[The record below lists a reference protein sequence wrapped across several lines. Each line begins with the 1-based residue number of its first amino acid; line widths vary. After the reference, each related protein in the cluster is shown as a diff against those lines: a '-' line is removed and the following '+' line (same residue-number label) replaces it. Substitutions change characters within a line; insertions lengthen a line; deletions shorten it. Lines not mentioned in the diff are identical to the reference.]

1 MFVPSTRSGEI
12 PASVIDRLYSV
23 AFAVALFFLPVLFY
37 GCSTEKTG
45 NFSEKPTDSAAVASA
60 DSEESDSSAL
70 SEDREAD
77 SDAETGAEP
86 EAESSALS
94 AAEGNTSEAVPNLE
108 NLTEVIDQFV
118 GETGGAEGAEKTA
131 GTEQKPDGEGPPED
145 VKKRLTRRSD
155 VEFVPKIVDGV
166 AADAPRY
173 TLRYQFEPD
182 SETRWNVSHRLWK
195 ETSYGGMTRNIETVS
210 KIVRRW
216 KIGRPDPADE
226 LERFPGAYFI
236 DSMNLQQREE
246 GAEPILYDSQTDETV
261 PAEFAQFG
269 TEKMIGV
276 ELENFRVDPYGLM
289 TEKTKLIEGFR
300 GEERN
305 ARVLV
310 PFPDEPVAVGESW
323 TLPYTIFLQ
332 NRDKTVK
339 TLDGVKKYTLE
350 NVTGSLATIR
360 FRTTLLSIVGDPF
373 LEGQLAE
380 KLFSATARFDM
391 ERGIMIQTEQ
401 EFKRTVPGA
410 FGDGTIL
417 DYRCKITEELVR

>member
-1 MFVPSTRSGEI
+1 MTGLN
-12 PASVIDRLYSV
+12 RLYSV
-23 AFAVALFFLPVLFY
+23 AFVVCLFCLPVLFY
-37 GCSTEKTG
+37 GCS
-45 NFSEKPTDSAAVASA
+45 SEKVEKISEKSTDSAAAAASV
-60 DSEESDSSAL
+60 SEESESSAF
-70 SEDREAD
+70 SEIPAVKT
-77 SDAETGAEP
+77 DAETGANSEP
-86 EAESSALS
+86 PSVP
-94 AAEGNTSEAVPNLE
+94 EGNTSEEAPNLE
-108 NLTEVIDQFV
+108 NLTEVINQFV
-118 GETGGAEGAEKTA
+118 GETGETEGSEENADLGTKKSGAE
-131 GTEQKPDGEGPPED
+131 PPEE
-145 VKKRLTRRSD
+145 VKNRLTRRSD
-155 VEFVPKIVDGV
+155 VEFVPKIVDGI
-166 AADAPRY
+166 AEDTPRY
-173 TLRYQFEPD
+173 TLRYQFDPD

-226 LERFPGAYFI
+226 LERYPGAYFI

-323 TLPYTIFLQ
+323 TLPYTLFLQ

-391 ERGIMIQTEQ
+391 ERGIMVKTEQ